1 MLVEAALAIMA
12 MGEGGDLI
20 HKSIN
25 ENGNYDPAD
34 EDPPVDGYN
43 YVSVSVETYEDELAQ
58 ALADLAA
65 AQAQL
70 DEMTECCEDVAE
82 ILGAVPEEGQ
92 SCCDAVKGKAQE
104 TVDENEE
111 YEECCNDVAR
121 EVGLDPTDP
130 DFDPTDIIPAIRDK
144 EGFEFPAGTEYNPDI
159 VSIVGDAH
167 VTDETLGITLIWR
180 YTHYGDY
187 GANGW
192 EAYYVQNGEEHYIT
206 ASSNTFSSCIMTF
219 KSIKVI
225 DSTTG
230 KLEILWDY
238 TYHGGSY
245 TWHES
250 TYPTV
255 SDLVGFG
262 SSGHEYKVK
271 NI

>member
-20 HKSIN
+20 HKSIT

-34 EDPPVDGYN
+34 EDPPVDGYD

-92 SCCDAVKGKAQE
+92 SCCDAVKEKAQE

-144 EGFEFPAGTEYNPDI
+144 EGFEFPVGTEYDPDI
-159 VSIVGDAH
+159 VSIVGDAS
-167 VTDETLGITLIWR
+167 VEDVTLGITLTWKYTR
-180 YTHYGDY
+180 YNSYGPCAIEWGY
-187 GANGW
+187 IQG
-192 EAYYVQNGEEHYIT
+192 GEYHYIT
-206 ASSNTFSSCIMTF
+206 ATSNTDPTAIYTN
-219 KSIKVI
+219 KYIKVT
-225 DSTTG
+225 DPTTG
-230 KLEILWDY
+230 KMEIAWDY
-238 TYHGGSY
+238 TYAGSTY
-245 TWHES
+245 TWHEK

-255 SDLVGFG
+255 SAIIGFG
-262 SSGHEYKVK
+262 SSGHTFKAK
-271 NI
+271 NV